1 MQMYI
6 ALFFK
11 KRYRFIINKKWNHP
25 SMSSAVST
33 EITGDQ
39 VKPKPGRPQ
48 VLTADERYR
57 CILAAAER
65 IFTSEGYGAATME
78 GISRTAGMS
87 KRSVYRL
94 FPDKE
99 HLLVALVSDSGAF
112 PATRD
117 EPHPVPACPREA
129 FRAQLLAMMHFML
142 MPRQVHLTR
151 LLISEAGR
159 SPSLADV
166 FHERVMRKGQ
176 VYLAAG
182 LARLKESEPRLN
194 IDDPESLSMTIFSAA
209 LGDLHIRALLGKPV
223 AVNSELLLARIDVA
237 LRIILPGLQERQR

>member
-1 MQMYI
+1 
-6 ALFFK
+6 
-11 KRYRFIINKKWNHP
+11 
-25 SMSSAVST
+25 MSSAVST
-33 EITGDQ
+33 EITGGQ

-57 CILAAAER
+57 CILAAAEQ
-65 IFTSEGYGAATME
+65 IFTNEGYGAATME

-129 FRAQLLAMMHFML
+129 FRAQLLAM

-223 AVNSELLLARIDVA
+223 AVNTELLLARIDVA
-237 LRIILPGLQERQR
+237 LRIILPGLQE